1 MLSTVKLA
9 NATKLVVILAIPIFL
24 PPSAHPRTILLY
36 FLLSNID
43 VVGVIRPGIPR
54 SRIRNRLA
62 GCSYY
67 IEIGGVSL
75 RIARGGEDTILPTL

>member
-9 NATKLVVILAIPIFL
+9 NATKLVVIFSSPL

-54 SRIRNRLA
+54 SRIRNRLP